1 MKDPISEFIGRLTEA
16 GDELS
21 QAITAGIN
29 IHSFDDYRA
38 MVGRHEGLM
47 EALDIL
53 NNLLTEDNEAE

>member
-1 MKDPISEFIGRLTEA
+1 MKDPISELIGRLKEA

-29 IHSFDDYRA
+29 IHSFDDYRR

-47 EALDIL
+47 EALDII
-53 NNLLTEDNEAE
+53 NNLLTEDSEAE